1 MCIIILYCKKFIIND
16 KNQLSFLSKMR
27 LIMQNGRDVLIF
39 TKILEQNVSVLL
51 YWNILAIYLYLYL
64 NVVLIE
70 FPLKYL

>member
-1 MCIIILYCKKFIIND
+1 
-16 KNQLSFLSKMR
+16 
-27 LIMQNGRDVLIF
+27 MQNGRDVLIF